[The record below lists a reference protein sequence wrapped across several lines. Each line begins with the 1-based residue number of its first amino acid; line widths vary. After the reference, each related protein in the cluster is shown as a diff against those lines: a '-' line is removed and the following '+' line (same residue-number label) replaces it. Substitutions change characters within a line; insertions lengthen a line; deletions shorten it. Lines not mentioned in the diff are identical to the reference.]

1 MSFVTQRTTRTC
13 SSVWC
18 IGVRL
23 WTKVM
28 EQSIRQL
35 TTLTKNTARNSSRP
49 RWTTP
54 IRMLQI
60 TVTLIM
66 FMTTSRSGSGAREQ
80 SPYHVA
86 RRYGVVFTSQEY
98 IMHMRSFVITL
109 LTRQLMPHYSP
120 HPSLLTSPLTTHLT
134 SHYAPH
140 LSLRTTPHL
149 IPHPSLHT
157 SPLTMHHPSPH
168 PSLLTSPLTTHLTS
182 HYTPHPQFTTYLTP
196 CYSPHPSLLT
206 TVTSNPHSLLTFAS
220 LICYMQK
227 FPATS
232 SPSQRM
238 KGVGAVK
245 EADAKKKP
253 SARGVLAGA
262 QS

>member
-1 MSFVTQRTTRTC
+1 
-13 SSVWC
+13 
-18 IGVRL
+18 
-23 WTKVM
+23 M
-28 EQSIRQL
+28 EQSTRQS
-35 TTLTKNTARNSSRP
+35 TTLTKNTARSSSRP

-98 IMHMRSFVITL
+98 IMHMRSLVITL
-109 LTRQLMPHYSP
+109 LTRQLIPLYSP

-134 SHYAPH
+134 SHYAPPLTSSLTTH
-140 LSLRTTPHL
+140 LTPHYTPHL
-149 IPHPSLHT
+149 SLHT
-157 SPLTMHHPSPH
+157 SPSV
-168 PSLLTSPLTTHLTS
+168 
-182 HYTPHPQFTTYLTP
+182 HYL
-196 CYSPHPSLLT
+196 PHPSLLT

-227 FPATS
+227 FPASS

-238 KGVGAVK
+238 KGVAAVK